1 MLQKLAD
8 HISICFDQAA
18 VAERR
23 AEEAGGHGDLTLKR
37 HYEEIAKAWRHLATR
52 RQLAELERFIVEER
66 ATIAPH

>member
-23 AEEAGGHGDLTLKR
+23 AEEAGGQGDLTLKR
-37 HYEEIAKAWRHLATR
+37 HYEEIAKSWHLATR

-66 ATIAPH
+66 ATIAPR

>member
-8 HISICFDQAA
+8 HISICLDRAA

-23 AEEAGGHGDLTLKR
+23 AEEADGNGDLTLKR

-52 RQLAELERFIVEER
+52 RQLAELERVVVEER
-66 ATIAPH
+66 TAIAPR